1 MFDIKGVL
9 LKLKSENEH
18 KVDND
23 DRFYV
28 GVCGRGKAKEFHFDV
43 YGYDDFNAGTDV
55 KCRVGEVWEDDL
67 RANGKEPYKVG
78 SSNNTTSSHID
89 LDKVNRVYLR
99 KQSHSGENNVWEL
112 NGAEV
117 ILYGSNSSQKRKI
130 YKGSDFGPVLE
141 HGLKVWL
148 TEQ

>member
-1 MFDIKGVL
+1 MVNIKGVL

-28 GVCGRGKAKEFHFDV
+28 GVCGRGKAREFHLDV
-43 YGYDDFNAGTDV
+43 YGHDDFNAGADV
-55 KCRVGEVWEDDL
+55 ECKFGDVWEDDL
-67 RANGKEPYKVG
+67 RANAEEPHKVG
-78 SSNNTTSSHID
+78 SSNNIRVSHVD

-99 KQSHSGENNVWEL
+99 KQSHSGGDNAWNL
-112 NGAEV
+112 SGAEV
-117 ILYGSNSSQKRKI
+117 ALYGSDSSQIRKI
-130 YKGSDFGPVLE
+130 YKGDDFGLLLE

-148 TEQ
+148 KEQ